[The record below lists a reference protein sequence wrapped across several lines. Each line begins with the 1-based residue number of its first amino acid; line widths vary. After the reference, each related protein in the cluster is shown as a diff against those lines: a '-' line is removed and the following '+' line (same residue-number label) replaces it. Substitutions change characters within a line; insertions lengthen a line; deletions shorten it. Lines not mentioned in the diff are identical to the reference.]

1 MKPESR
7 WAFTLIELLVVIAII
22 AILAALLLPALAK
35 AKVSGKKIACVNN
48 LHQFGIAAQLYSS
61 DNDDSLP
68 RLQEFLHPT
77 LYFSPNQK
85 YDIRRIVG
93 KYFGNATGILDCPAR
108 KIKVNWMSIDMG
120 KRSGNMYGSYMYFPG
135 RKIWPHF
142 GDPKREVPIRFSD
155 GSSYDVLMQDECRIR
170 PVNDRNIPKYI
181 SNHGVGSSSD
191 MWGAPLPESRDQ
203 MVGAVL
209 GFYDGRADW
218 HPITKL
224 TDVGVDFSSVYG
236 GEVQSVLPRN

>member
-1 MKPESR
+1 MKAESR

-22 AILAALLLPALAK
+22 AILASLLLPALAK
-35 AKVSGKKIACVNN
+35 AKVSSKKTACINN

-93 KYFGNATGILDCPAR
+93 KHFGDATGILDCPAR
-108 KIKVNWMSIDMG
+108 KLKVNWKLIDSG
-120 KRSGNMYGSYMYFPG
+120 KWGGNMYGSYMYFPG

-155 GSSYDVLMQDECRIR
+155 GNSYDVLIQDECRIR

-191 MWGAPLPESRDQ
+191 M
-203 MVGAVL
+203 
-209 GFYDGRADW
+209 
-218 HPITKL
+218 
-224 TDVGVDFSSVYG
+224 
-236 GEVQSVLPRN
+236 

>member
-1 MKPESR
+1 
-7 WAFTLIELLVVIAII
+7 
-22 AILAALLLPALAK
+22 
-35 AKVSGKKIACVNN
+35 
-48 LHQFGIAAQLYSS
+48 
-61 DNDDSLP
+61 
-68 RLQEFLHPT
+68 
-77 LYFSPNQK
+77 

-120 KRSGNMYGSYMYFPG
+120 KRSANMYGSYMYFPG

-209 GFYDGRADW
+209 GFYDGRAHHKTNRCW
-218 HPITKL
+218 CRFQQCLWRGSPVCSAKEL
-224 TDVGVDFSSVYG
+224 TVECNNLLTNETPPNHNNRSRSVGGVSVG
-236 GEVQSVLPRN
+236 

>member
-1 MKPESR
+1 MKAESR
-7 WAFTLIELLVVIAII
+7 WAFTRIELLLVSAII
-22 AILAALLLPALAK
+22 AFLAALLLPALAK
-35 AKVSGKKIACVNN
+35 AKVSSKKTACVNN

-108 KIKVNWMSIDMG
+108 KLKVNWKSIDSG
-120 KRSGNMYGSYMYFPG
+120 KWSGNMYGSYMYFPG

-155 GSSYDVLMQDECRIR
+155 GNSYDVRTNQ
-170 PVNDRNIPKYI
+170 Y
-181 SNHGVGSSSD
+181 GSV
-191 MWGAPLPESRDQ
+191 EK
-203 MVGAVL
+203 
-209 GFYDGRADW
+209 
-218 HPITKL
+218 IC
-224 TDVGVDFSSVYG
+224 
-236 GEVQSVLPRN
+236 